1 MIQVGVYICAF
12 VCNKWPRMTFPPL
25 AFGTLVET
33 IAIAV
38 LSWAL
43 YNGHSPT
50 IFGIMA
56 MAGVGMGLK
65 FMVSPL
71 HGIGLFREHRASVIA
86 LLGISMPFG
95 GTIGLT
101 IMSAV
106 FNNTSKLNVN
116 DLDFSGLGGDSPE
129 MIAARNAV
137 KV

>member
-1 MIQVGVYICAF
+1 
-12 VCNKWPRMTFPPL
+12 MTFPPL
-25 AFGTLVET
+25 FVGTTIET
-33 IAIAV
+33 IAIAT

-43 YNGHSPT
+43 YRGHSPT

-56 MAGVGMGLK
+56 MAGAGMGLK

-106 FNNTSKLNVN
+106 FNNTSGLEVKEF
-116 DLDFSGLGGDSPE
+116 DFSKLRGDSAE
-129 MIAARNAV
+129 MIAARDSV
-137 KV
+137 KVCKRRGMRQ